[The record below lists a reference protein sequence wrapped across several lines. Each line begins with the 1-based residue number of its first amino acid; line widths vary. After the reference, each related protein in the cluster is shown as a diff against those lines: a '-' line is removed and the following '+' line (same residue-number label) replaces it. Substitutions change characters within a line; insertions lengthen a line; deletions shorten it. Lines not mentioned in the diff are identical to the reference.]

1 MNKEELIK
9 LNQIN
14 LSALSEYI
22 DDKDAKKYFLGNPG
36 EEHYKLLAYF
46 STKYNNSV
54 LYDIGT
60 YKGCSALA
68 LSFNKNNTV
77 KSYDIGNFRK
87 LTKHKTN
94 VEWVIGDF
102 LNEDPKKIQNSP
114 FIMLD
119 IDHTGKTERAI
130 LDFLVKIN
138 WHGILMLD
146 DIHLNQ
152 EMEDFWSTIK
162 FSKKD
167 ITSFGHYSGTGLVLM

>member
-1 MNKEELIK
+1 MKIDKIK
-9 LNQIN
+9 LKQIDLTS
-14 LSALSEYI
+14 LSTNITSHEHKGYFLSEY
-22 DDKDAKKYFLGNPG
+22 GM
-36 EEHYKLLAYF
+36 EHYKLLAYF
-46 STKYNNSV
+46 SSIYNNTT
-54 LYDIGT
+54 LLDIGT